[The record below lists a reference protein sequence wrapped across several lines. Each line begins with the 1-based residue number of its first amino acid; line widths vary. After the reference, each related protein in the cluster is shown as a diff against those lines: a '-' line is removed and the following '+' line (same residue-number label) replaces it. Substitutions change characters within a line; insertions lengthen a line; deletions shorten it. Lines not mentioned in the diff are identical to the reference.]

1 MEQKISNAETKRLNK
16 IKIAK
21 YIYHHGE
28 TSKQEIAAALGF
40 SMPTVL
46 QRVKELLQEGIITE
60 VGEYEST
67 GGRKAKVLS
76 IAADLK
82 YSVGLDITKNH
93 ISFVLLDVRGELIM
107 KKRIRCVFEDEDAYY
122 RGLGLYL
129 ETFLDKCQVDKDA
142 ILGVGISIPGIVDE
156 KRQWITQSHVLRLE
170 EFDLKRMA
178 AYIPYKT
185 CARNDANS
193 AAYAELRGIGRNTI
207 YLSLSNTVGGAIY
220 LNGGIY
226 HGMNF
231 RSAEF
236 GHMILVPGGKPCY
249 CGKKGCMDSYCS
261 AKVLAGWADDDLD
274 MFFTGL
280 EQGNTIYQSVWRE
293 YLSYLAIAITNL
305 RMAFDCDV
313 ILGGYVG
320 GYMDKY
326 LGLLEENI
334 ARYRIFETDQ
344 NYVRT
349 GRYKHEAAA
358 IGAAIRFVEEYF
370 DSLQ

>member
-1 MEQKISNAETKRLNK
+1 
-16 IKIAK
+16 
-21 YIYHHGE
+21 
-28 TSKQEIAAALGF
+28 
-40 SMPTVL
+40 
-46 QRVKELLQEGIITE
+46 
-60 VGEYEST
+60 
-67 GGRKAKVLS
+67 
-76 IAADLK
+76 
-82 YSVGLDITKNH
+82 
-93 ISFVLLDVRGELIM
+93 
-107 KKRIRCVFEDEDAYY
+107 
-122 RGLGLYL
+122 
-129 ETFLDKCQVDKDA
+129 
-142 ILGVGISIPGIVDE
+142 
-156 KRQWITQSHVLRLE
+156 
-170 EFDLKRMA
+170 
-178 AYIPYKT
+178 
-185 CARNDANS
+185 
-193 AAYAELRGIGRNTI
+193 
-207 YLSLSNTVGGAIY
+207 
-220 LNGGIY
+220 
-226 HGMNF
+226 
-231 RSAEF
+231 
-236 GHMILVPGGKPCY
+236 
-249 CGKKGCMDSYCS
+249 MDSYCS